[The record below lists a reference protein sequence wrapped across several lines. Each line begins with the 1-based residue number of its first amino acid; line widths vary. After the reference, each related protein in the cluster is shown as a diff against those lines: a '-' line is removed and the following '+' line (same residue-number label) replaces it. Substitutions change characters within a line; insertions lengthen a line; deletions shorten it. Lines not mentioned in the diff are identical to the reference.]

1 MEDYEKKYKEAMAR
15 MESWARGE
23 HPECFS
29 EAQKAAEFV
38 FPELKKSEDEK
49 IKEDLIAWFKNY
61 PVGCV
66 YGEVVDYIFD
76 KHTGKIRPY
85 IAIHKFEVRKNM
97 RGKGIGRIMYN
108 TLLETLNPYLITLY
122 FLDDNAL
129 EFWKHIGF
137 KRHRKSD
144 QLYCKI

>member
-1 MEDYEKKYKEAMAR
+1 MELVFKKTIPSYVSKHFKILFGDRFELD
-15 MESWARGE
+15 
-23 HPECFS
+23 HDN
-29 EAQKAAEFV
+29 EFAYV
-38 FPELKKSEDEK
+38 LYDG
-49 IKEDLIAWFKNY
+49 DY

-66 YGEVVDYIFD
+66 YGEVIDYIFD

-97 RGKGIGRIMYN
+97 RDKGVGRIMYN

-129 EFWKHIGF
+129 EFWKHMGF